1 MKFITEEY
9 LRKEFQKNHFDIFEI
24 KADER
29 LTPGGRQYLL
39 DKKIQIMS
47 EVEKKFSKAIAT
59 PPIEEKIEE
68 KKVSKK
74 ILYKLKFIEV
84 FYSTLVI
91 EIIEKNIKLA
101 QRILE
106 ICKEISELRK
116 KYEFGSLTEK
126 VEKNLDY
133 KRIDSEIPE
142 IYIHSKIGVE
152 LYKLKAL
159 LYDIFILK
167 EMIFDEENT
176 NKALISEIETIE
188 THVEEIIQEL
198 LGG

>member
-9 LRKEFQKNHFDIFEI
+9 LRKEFQNNRFDIFEI
-24 KADER
+24 KANER

-39 DKKIQIMS
+39 DKKIQIMT
-47 EVEKKFSKAIAT
+47 EVEKQLSKTIDT
-59 PPIEEKIEE
+59 PPIEE

-74 ILYKLKFIEV
+74 ILYKLKFMEV

-101 QRILE
+101 QRVLD

-116 KYEFGSLTEK
+116 KYEFGNLSEK
-126 VEKNLDY
+126 VEKNLEY

-188 THVEEIIQEL
+188 VHVEEIIQEL

>member
-9 LRKEFQKNHFDIFEI
+9 LRKEFQKNSFDIFEI
-24 KADER
+24 KTNER

-39 DKKIQIMS
+39 DKKIQIF
-47 EVEKKFSKAIAT
+47 VETEKQISSTKDT
-59 PPIEEKIEE
+59 PPIQE

-91 EIIEKNIKLA
+91 EIIEKNIRLA
-101 QRILE
+101 QRILD

-116 KYEFGSLTEK
+116 RYEFGNLSEK
-126 VEKNLDY
+126 VEKNTEY
-133 KRIDSEIPE
+133 ERIDCEIPD

-167 EMIFDEENT
+167 EMIFDEEST
-176 NKALISEIETIE
+176 NKALIAEIETIE
-188 THVEEIIQEL
+188 IHVEKIIQEL